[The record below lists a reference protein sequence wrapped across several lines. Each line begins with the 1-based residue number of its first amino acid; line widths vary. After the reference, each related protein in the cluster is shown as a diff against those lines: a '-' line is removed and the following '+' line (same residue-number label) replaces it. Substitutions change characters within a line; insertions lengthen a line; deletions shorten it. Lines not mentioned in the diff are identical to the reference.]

1 MAFLLLMFSDWNKEG
16 VEKKDILLTSLL
28 GAAKFTFIAGMA
40 AAFLITCAEHGGSAA
55 SWCGRGACEAL

>member
-1 MAFLLLMFSDWNKEG
+1 MVSDWNKEG

-40 AAFLITCAEHGGSAA
+40 AAFLITCAEHGGSGA
-55 SWCGRGACEAL
+55 SWCGRGAC